1 LVVVVQ
7 EIVVDQQVNSHQFM
21 HTAEELEELEFT
33 VRVNPVLPVD
43 LVVEVDGVIVRPVQV
58 VEVMVVEIQEV
69 LEVGQVNLEVVRHT
83 VLQAVVALVALVVT
97 TVVALVV
104 QAFLVL

>member
-7 EIVVDQQVNSHQFM
+7 EIVVDQQVNLHQFM
-21 HTAEELEELEFT
+21 HTVEELEELEFT
-33 VRVNPVLPVD
+33 VRVKPVLPVD

-58 VEVMVVEIQEV
+58 VEVMVVEIQED

-83 VLQAVVALVALVVT
+83 VLQVVVVQVVPAVI
-97 TVVALVV
+97 TVVVMVAQV
-104 QAFLVL
+104 FLVL